1 MDSKTLLFKIE
12 KAERDADLVEHFLKY
27 SRKDFEFLPL
37 KLVMPGGM
45 ELRMELT
52 LPEQRVLEKMLVHR
66 LESLNAQKDE
76 TIRQL
81 YHLQ

>member
-12 KAERDADLVEHFLKY
+12 KADRAVDVVEYFLKY
-27 SRKDFEFLPL
+27 IRKDAAFIPL
-37 KLVMPGGM
+37 VIKIPNGA
-45 ELRMELT
+45 ELMLD
-52 LPEQRVLEKMLVHR
+52 LAIPEQQMLERMLVHR

-81 YHLQ
+81 YHMS